1 MKEKI
6 DFDKFRRLISTILY
20 QEEPDIKVLSELD
33 GRALVFESL
42 ESMMLDLWKIRET
55 MKKMSDGNI
64 SFEIVGVGPIFDSIT
79 KLQTKLK
86 YLNTQMEALSEGDF
100 SQDTDYFGEFS
111 SAFLLMKER
120 LYEDMEALE
129 RARLKEQELKRHFR
143 TIFHMI
149 PEPTVISTLDDFRI
163 LDYNNA
169 YLSNSGYSEEDIK
182 ALNEESIHIY
192 TNDPEKRDII
202 RTLLHEQGYCEN
214 IEVKFKAKTGR
225 IRIGLVSARL
235 YMVEDIPMVVH
246 VIRDIT
252 LLKAYERSIKDRE
265 MQLELIFENSPIG
278 IIQYNPEGMI
288 LNINQYFCNLIGA
301 TREQLL
307 NLNMLLL
314 PNENLAQVIEKSL
327 TGDTVFYEDLYKSTI
342 TGKEVYVRA
351 TFAPVFDDSRLMTG
365 GIGIVEDYTEKKE
378 MEEEIRKLS
387 VTDKLTQLYN
397 RLKIDEVLEM
407 ELERARRTQWPFGVI
422 LLDIDHFKH
431 VNDNFGHQIGDKTLY
446 DLSRLMEKNVR
457 EIDILGRW
465 GGEEFIIIAPKTDVE
480 GTMILAE
487 KLRKKIEAHDFEKI
501 DVLTCSFGVAI
512 WEEDEDP
519 ATVISRVDKAL
530 YKAKSEGRN
539 RVAQVLKQ

>member
-1 MKEKI
+1 MKEKL
-6 DFDKFRRLISTILY
+6 DSDQFRHLISSILY
-20 QEEPDIKVLSELD
+20 QDKSDDVILSNLA
-33 GRALVFESL
+33 GQALVFESM
-42 ESMMLDLWKIRET
+42 ESIVMDLWKIRET
-55 MKKMSDGNI
+55 MLKMSEGNI
-64 SFEIVGVGPIFDSIT
+64 SFEIVGAGPIFDAIT
-79 KLQTKLK
+79 QLQTKLK

-120 LYEDMEALE
+120 LFEDMEALE
-129 RARLKEQELKRHFR
+129 RARLMEQELKRHFK

-149 PEPTVISTLDDFRI
+149 PEPTVISTLEDFRI
-163 LDYNNA
+163 LDFNNA
-169 YLSNSGYSEEDIK
+169 YLSTSGYTVEDMD

-192 TNDPEKRDII
+192 TNDSEKRDII
-202 RTLLHEQGYCEN
+202 KTMLHEQGYCEN
-214 IEVKFKAKTGR
+214 IEVRFKTKNGR
-225 IRIGLVSARL
+225 LRVGLVSARL
-235 YMVEDIPMVVH
+235 YMVEDIMMVVH

-265 MQLELIFENSPIG
+265 TQLELIFENSPIG

-314 PNENLAQVIEKSL
+314 PNENLAHVIKQSL
-327 TGDTVFYEDLYKSTI
+327 AGNTALYEDLYRSTI

-351 TFAPVFDDSRLMTG
+351 TFAPVFDDSGLMTG
-365 GIGIVEDYTEKKE
+365 GIGIVEDYTERKA
-378 MEEEIRKLS
+378 MEEEIRRLS

-407 ELERARRTQWPFGVI
+407 ELERAQRTQWPFGVI

-446 DLSRLMEKNVR
+446 DLSRLMEKSVR

-465 GGEEFIIIAPKTDVE
+465 GGEEFIIIAPKTDAQ
-480 GTMILAE
+480 GTCVLAE
-487 KLRKKIEAHDFEKI
+487 KLRKKIEAYNFDKI
-501 DVLTCSFGVAI
+501 DGLTCSFGVAI
-512 WEEDEDP
+512 WQEDEDP

-530 YKAKSEGRN
+530 YKAKAEGRN
-539 RVAQVLKQ
+539 RIAKVLK

>member
-6 DFDKFRRLISTILY
+6 DYDKFKNLIASILY
-20 QEEPDIKVLSELD
+20 HDKVDGTVLSDIK
-33 GRALVFESL
+33 GRALVSQSM
-42 ESMMLDLWKIRET
+42 ESMVLDLWKIRET
-55 MKKMSDGNI
+55 MMKISDGDI
-64 SFEIVGVGPIFDSIT
+64 SFETVGSGPIFEAISQ
-79 KLQTKLK
+79 LLTKLK

-111 SAFLLMKER
+111 STFLLMKER
-120 LYEDMEALE
+120 LFEDMEALE
-129 RARLKEQELKRHFR
+129 RARLVEQELKRHFR

-149 PEPTVISTLDDFRI
+149 PEPTVITTLDDFRV

-169 YLSNSGYSEEDIK
+169 YLSTSGYTVEDIE
-182 ALNEESIHIY
+182 ALTDESIHIY
-192 TNDPEKRDII
+192 TNDPEKRNII
-202 RTLLHEQGYCEN
+202 KTMLHEQGYCEN
-214 IEVKFKAKTGR
+214 IEVKFKSKNDR
-225 IRIGLVSARL
+225 IRVGLVSARL
-235 YMVEDIPMVVH
+235 YMVEDVVMVVH

-265 MQLELIFENSPIG
+265 TQLELIFENSPIG
-278 IIQYNPEGMI
+278 IIQYNPEGLI
-288 LNINQYFCNLIGA
+288 LNINQHFCNLIDA

-307 NLNMLLL
+307 NLNMLEL
-314 PNENLAQVIEKSL
+314 PDENLAQVIKKSL
-327 TGDTVFYEDLYKSTI
+327 TGNTALYEDMYKSSI

-351 TFAPVFDDSRLMTG
+351 TFAPVFDESGVMTG
-365 GIGIVEDYTEKKE
+365 GIGIVEDYTERKA
-378 MEEEIRKLS
+378 MEEEIRRLS

-407 ELERARRTQWPFGVI
+407 ELERAQRTQWPFGVI

-446 DLSRLMEKNVR
+446 DLSRLMEKSVR

-465 GGEEFIIIAPKTDVE
+465 GGEEFIIIAPKTDIE
-480 GTMILAE
+480 GACVLAE
-487 KLRKKIEAHDFEKI
+487 KLRKKIEAYDFDKI
-501 DVLTCSFGVAI
+501 DRLTCSFGVAI
-512 WEEDEDP
+512 WQDDEDP

-539 RVAQVLKQ
+539 RVAKVLK

>member
-6 DFDKFRRLISTILY
+6 DYDKFRRLISSILY
-20 QEEPDIKVLSELD
+20 QDELSDTILSD
-33 GRALVFESL
+33 LAGGSLVFGSMESIV
-42 ESMMLDLWKIRET
+42 LDLWKIRET
-55 MKKMSDGNI
+55 MLKMRDGVI
-64 SFEIVGVGPIFDSIT
+64 SFEIGGIGPIFEAI
-79 KLQTKLK
+79 KQLQTKLQ

-120 LYEDMEALE
+120 LFEDMEALE
-129 RARLKEQELKRHFR
+129 RARLTEQELKQHFK

-149 PEPTVISTLDDFRI
+149 PEPTVITTLNDFRI

-169 YLSNSGYSEEDIK
+169 YLSNSGYTVEDIE
-182 ALNEESIHIY
+182 ALREDSIHIY
-192 TNDPEKRDII
+192 TNDSEKRDII
-202 RTLLHEQGYCEN
+202 KSMLNEQGYCEN
-214 IEVKFKAKTGR
+214 IEVKFKTKNDR

-235 YMVEDIPMVVH
+235 YMVEDVTMVVH

-265 MQLELIFENSPIG
+265 TQLELIFENSPIG

-288 LNINQYFCNLIGA
+288 LNINQYFCNLLDA

-307 NLNMLLL
+307 NLNMLEL
-314 PNENLAQVIEKSL
+314 PDRHLAQVIEKSL
-327 TGDTVFYEDLYKSTI
+327 TGNTAVYEDLYKSTI

-351 TFAPVFDDSRLMTG
+351 TFAPVFDDSGIMTG
-365 GIGIVEDYTEKKE
+365 GIGIVEDYTERKA
-378 MEEEIRKLS
+378 MEEEIRRLS

-407 ELERARRTQWPFGVI
+407 ELERAQRTKWPFGVI

-431 VNDNFGHQIGDKTLY
+431 VNDNFGHQTGDKTLY
-446 DLSRLMEKNVR
+446 DLSRLMEKSVR

-465 GGEEFIIIAPKTDVE
+465 GGEEFIIIAPKTDMQ
-480 GTMILAE
+480 GAFILAE
-487 KLRKKIEAHDFEKI
+487 KLRKKIETYNFEKI
-501 DVLTCSFGVAI
+501 DTLTCSFGVAI
-512 WEEDEDP
+512 WEGDEEP
-519 ATVISRVDKAL
+519 ASVISRVDKGL
-530 YKAKSEGRN
+530 YEAKAKGRN
-539 RVAQVLKQ
+539 RVVKVLKK